1 MAGPEQPGKRIDY
14 TRPTGPPPAPGS
26 PAVPPPGA
34 PADGPLSRCGVAYTT
49 YAITVVVLVIAI
61 LVVVFVVKNDARVSI
76 WLFGSMQ
83 RMSVAAALAASA
95 AAGLVIGLLIGV
107 IPQIRL
113 RRELRQLRKAAR
125 GR

>member
-1 MAGPEQPGKRIDY
+1 M
-14 TRPTGPPPAPGS
+14 APGT
-26 PAVPPPGA
+26 PAAPGA
-34 PADGPLSRCGVAYTT
+34 PAGGPPPRRGVAYTT
-49 YAITVVVLVIAI
+49 YAVTVLVLVIAI

-76 WLFGSMQ
+76 WLFGSTQ
-83 RMSVAAALAASA
+83 RISVAAALAASA